1 MDAGRMTS
9 LSLSLTEAS
18 VLLAW
23 RWWFPEQGKTAGV
36 TLRAASEVDMAQEMV
51 LSIIVNAIQFAL
63 QPSQKASG
71 QPGEVILSEEQVSI
85 ARAVLAALSEQG
97 FQVTRVPSEPR

>member
-1 MDAGRMTS
+1 MTS
-9 LSLSLTEAS
+9 LSLSLAEAS

-85 ARAVLAALSEQG
+85 ARAVIAALSEQG

>member
-1 MDAGRMTS
+1 MTS
-9 LSLSLTEAS
+9 LSLSLAEAS

-71 QPGEVILSEEQVSI
+71 QPGEVISSEEQVSI

>member
-1 MDAGRMTS
+1 MTS
-9 LSLSLTEAS
+9 LSLSLAEAS

-85 ARAVLAALSEQG
+85 ARAVLTALSEQG

>member
-1 MDAGRMTS
+1 MTS
-9 LSLSLTEAS
+9 LSLSLAEAS

-63 QPSQKASG
+63 QHSQKASG
-71 QPGEVILSEEQVSI
+71 PPGDVISSEEQVSI

-97 FQVTRVPSEPR
+97 FQVTRAPSEPR

>member
-1 MDAGRMTS
+1 
-9 LSLSLTEAS
+9 
-18 VLLAW
+18 
-23 RWWFPEQGKTAGV
+23 
-36 TLRAASEVDMAQEMV
+36 MAQEMV
-51 LSIIVNAIQFAL
+51 LSIIVNAIQSAL

-97 FQVTRVPSEPR
+97 LEITRVPSEPR

>member
-1 MDAGRMTS
+1 MTS
-9 LSLSLTEAS
+9 LSLSLAEAS

-23 RWWFPEQGKTAGV
+23 RRWFPEQGKTAGV
-36 TLRAASEVDMAQEMV
+36 TLRAASEVNMKAQEMV
-51 LSIIVNAIQFAL
+51 HSIIVNAIQFAL

-85 ARAVLAALSEQG
+85 ARAVIAALSEQG